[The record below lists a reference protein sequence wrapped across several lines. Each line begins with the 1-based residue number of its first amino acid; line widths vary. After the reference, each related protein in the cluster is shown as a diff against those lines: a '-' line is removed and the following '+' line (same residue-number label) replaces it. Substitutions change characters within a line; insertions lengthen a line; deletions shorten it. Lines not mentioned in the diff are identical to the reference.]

1 MRSTEERRAS
11 LERAKARLQTEG
23 VEAAVDALIAVCRD
37 EKAAPNARSTAGSAL
52 LRANG
57 LYERG
62 TAAPEKELHEMSLEE
77 LRERSARL
85 EQDKEQA
92 LRELRQ
98 ERETAFD

>member
-1 MRSTEERRAS
+1 MKSTEERRAS

-37 EKAAPNARSTAGSAL
+37 KNSPANAKSTAGSAL

-57 LYERG
+57 LFEKG
-62 TAAPEKELHEMSLEE
+62 TAAPEKELHEMSLDE

-98 ERETAFD
+98 DRQTAFD